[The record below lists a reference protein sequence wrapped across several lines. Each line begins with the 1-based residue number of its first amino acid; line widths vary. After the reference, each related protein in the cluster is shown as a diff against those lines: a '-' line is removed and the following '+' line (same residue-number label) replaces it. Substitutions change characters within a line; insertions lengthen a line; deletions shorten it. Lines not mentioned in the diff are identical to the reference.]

1 MTCDN
6 VIPKDL
12 TRNKNKSN
20 KEKASESELFPDK
33 HLVTKRR
40 SAESNA
46 FPPRGGM
53 STTEFMT
60 CHCTLAVRQ
69 QCHYRKTSR
78 QKVSSK
84 VKQKRAQDGCLG
96 TKSRRKTR

>member
-6 VIPKDL
+6 VIPKKL

-60 CHCTLAVRQ
+60 VCHTLVAE
-69 QCHYRKTSR
+69 
-78 QKVSSK
+78 SK
-84 VKQKRAQDGCLG
+84 
-96 TKSRRKTR
+96 